1 MVSVWIILKLKLCK
15 VILENY
21 SRAGIWTRVSR
32 VRAVYPDQLDYAG
45 CSVVLSWRLLRQ
57 LYRIDRRE
65 WIYMIHS
72 ILYSA
77 LVAQMVERKTLNLVV
92 VGSSPTEG
100 AFFFNFIHH
109 LQVVVEKFSFEKV
122 IHFNRT
128 NCSPSRLVSW
138 LFIDHQKE
146 VSIK

>member
-1 MVSVWIILKLKLCK
+1 MVSFWITFKWELFVDGCYDDLLLKMYKF
-15 VILENY
+15 ILEKY

-45 CSVVLSWRLLRQ
+45 FNVDLSWRLLTQ

-65 WIYMIHS
+65 WMYMIHS

-100 AFFFNFIHH
+100 ASFFN
-109 LQVVVEKFSFEKV
+109 
-122 IHFNRT
+122 
-128 NCSPSRLVSW
+128 
-138 LFIDHQKE
+138 
-146 VSIK
+146 